1 MTRNYAYFFLNP
13 IIKNYWQSKNSF
25 LVKLSQ
31 YLGILGTKC
40 TCFRVIF
47 DQLGL
52 LESGNL
58 PLRREGGGSEPFFSL
73 LIYDYHSKELC
84 TPFYGNEKFAFVF
97 VWQHIQNHDSFI
109 IQCNILRLTAN
120 YGKLRKKVFFL
131 LLLQFFEQLN
141 EFLTCYT
148 YKLSK
153 KRNGGEILNFWFF
166 GRWGVKTPFFG
177 QIRIQPYPI

>member
-1 MTRNYAYFFLNP
+1 MTTIICDNLLIILTSYIYWWRN
-13 IIKNYWQSKNSF
+13 SKYC
-25 LVKLSQ
+25 KD
-31 YLGILGTKC
+31 Y
-40 TCFRVIF
+40 
-47 DQLGL
+47 
-52 LESGNL
+52 
-58 PLRREGGGSEPFFSL
+58 LRREGGSEPLFSL

>member
-1 MTRNYAYFFLNP
+1 MSDGGISRFEACIWLFFPMALQW
-13 IIKNYWQSKNSF
+13 I
-25 LVKLSQ
+25 
-31 YLGILGTKC
+31 
-40 TCFRVIF
+40 
-47 DQLGL
+47 
-52 LESGNL
+52 
-58 PLRREGGGSEPFFSL
+58 PLRRMMKFQFVKARGRGGLNPFFSL

>member
-1 MTRNYAYFFLNP
+1 MITATTSKFKMAVEIGVFRLIREALYFCSTITASTSNFCGSFKLTCQLFTR
-13 IIKNYWQSKNSF
+13 
-25 LVKLSQ
+25 
-31 YLGILGTKC
+31 
-40 TCFRVIF
+40 
-47 DQLGL
+47 
-52 LESGNL
+52 
-58 PLRREGGGSEPFFSL
+58 SL

-84 TPFYGNEKFAFVF
+84 TPFYGNEKFAFVI

-120 YGKLRKKVFFL
+120 YGKLRKKVIFL

-153 KRNGGEILNFWFF
+153 KRNGGEILNF
-166 GRWGVKTPFFG
+166 
-177 QIRIQPYPI
+177 